1 MEKDCKGLFWT
12 KVLKVLSASFVIFSI
27 FSCVMSFYFPALVA
41 SVIAFCMACGSGNPL
56 PIAITFAI
64 ASFVIGVPVYIIATE
79 IEKITFSRPMTH
91 DLLKNI
97 LEQMGHNVFMI
108 VLN

>member
-1 MEKDCKGLFWT
+1 MDENKCKSLFWT
-12 KVLKVLSASFVIFSI
+12 KVLKVLSAGFVIISV
-27 FSCVMSFYFPALVA
+27 FSCVMAFYFPALVS

-79 IEKITFSRPMTH
+79 IEKCH
-91 DLLKNI
+91 KK
-97 LEQMGHNVFMI
+97 
-108 VLN
+108 